1 MSPFEQENKSKGN
14 SLPTAP
20 AMKCAQCPPRL
31 GCDSSIHFL
40 VDSMTPKYVAPVAR
54 DPVTPGATPL

>member
-1 MSPFEQENKSKGN
+1 MLQI

-20 AMKCAQCPPRL
+20 AMKCAQWPLRL
-31 GCDSSIHFL
+31 GCESSIHFL

-54 DPVTPGATPL
+54 DPVIPGTTPL